1 MLLRIADNG
10 QGMDK
15 ETVEHLFEPFF
26 TTKGVGEGTGLGL
39 STVYGIVKGHNGSI
53 TCSSK
58 PGRGA
63 VFDMYFP
70 KLERN
75 HAPAPEPQ
83 TPAPS
88 IPDGEETL
96 LLVDDEPSIME
107 VARETFEEHGYNI
120 LSATSGEE
128 ALDIYRADGQNIHM
142 VILDLGMPGMGGY
155 QCLKELIKLNPA
167 IKIIVASGYSAADN
181 AAASLSAG
189 ARAFIGKPFGMN
201 EMLSRV
207 REILDD
213 EMAR

>member
-1 MLLRIADNG
+1 
-10 QGMDK
+10 
-15 ETVEHLFEPFF
+15 
-26 TTKGVGEGTGLGL
+26 
-39 STVYGIVKGHNGSI
+39 
-53 TCSSK
+53 
-58 PGRGA
+58 
-63 VFDMYFP
+63 
-70 KLERN
+70 
-75 HAPAPEPQ
+75 
-83 TPAPS
+83 
-88 IPDGEETL
+88 
-96 LLVDDEPSIME
+96 
-107 VARETFEEHGYNI
+107 
-120 LSATSGEE
+120 
-128 ALDIYRADGQNIHM
+128 M